1 MVRLKHRYVLGQI
14 LLDPAGSQSGNGVH
28 SRDVL
33 AAVKEK
39 VQTLYGDVG
48 AGQFGASMA
57 VKYIDE
63 DSLIFVLRTSRESE
77 TETRYAMST
86 VDTLKGSS
94 VSLRALGVCGS
105 ARTAIT
111 ELSDLMYSASDG
123 NVAGGKGMTRQQV
136 EEDLLNSIEL

>member
-1 MVRLKHRYVLGQI
+1 M
-14 LLDPAGSQSGNGVH
+14 
-28 SRDVL
+28 L